1 MSEEAQ
7 HGKHDKHAAHGRL
20 VERLRSQG
28 AEVER
33 LTRGLDDDALS
44 KPTVPDKWSL
54 KELVCHLWRVQR
66 LFEGRIE
73 AMVAR
78 DNPMILPYSPDGDH
92 EFELLVA
99 HPATETR
106 AAFLADRDNFA
117 AWLDALSP
125 AGWHRSGQH
134 PEFAGFDV
142 HFQVEFMAHHE
153 AHHIY
158 QLFERRVPLG
168 KLPH

>member
-1 MSEEAQ
+1 MVEEVQ
-7 HGKHDKHAAHGRL
+7 HKKHAAHGRL

-33 LTRGLDDDALS
+33 LTRDLNDDALS
-44 KPTVPDKWSL
+44 KHTVPGKWSL
-54 KELVCHLWRVQR
+54 RELVCHLWRVQR

-78 DNPMILPYSPDGDH
+78 DNPIILPYSPEGDR

-99 HPATETR
+99 HQATETR
-106 AAFLADRDNFA
+106 AAFLADRDSFA
-117 AWLDALSP
+117 ARLDDLSP
-125 AGWHRSGQH
+125 AAWHRSGQY
-134 PEFAGFDV
+134 PDLACFDV
-142 HFQVEFMAHHE
+142 HFQVEYMAHHE